1 MKVIIIDGYK
11 FVRDDE
17 TGYYRCNELRARLHR
32 YVYEKFNGIL
42 PSNEDVHHIDGNK
55 DNNNLSNLIAL
66 SRQDH
71 AKLHGELLTDEQREK
86 RRENLAENARP
97 EASKWHG
104 SEEGRKWH
112 LQHYL
117 SMKDALHA
125 KVQRE
130 CSHCGDTFYARRGQR
145 YCSNAC
151 KSAYRRAKGYDNIT
165 LVCPICGET
174 YETNKYLQSETCSR
188 GCANRLRCRRKH
200 GQD

>member
-1 MKVIIIDGYK
+1 MKAIILDGYK

-32 YVYEKFNGIL
+32 YVYEKFNGVL

-97 EASKWHG
+97 AACEWHG
-104 SEEGRKWH
+104 SFEGREWH
-112 LQHYL
+112 KEHYEQ
-117 SMKDALHA
+117 MRAAFHA
-125 KVQRE
+125 THEYRCK
-130 CSHCGDTFYARRGQR
+130 HCGKPFLSIREGFCT
-145 YCSNAC
+145 NAC
-151 KSAYRRAKGYDNIT
+151 KSAYRRDMGYDNIA

-174 YETNKYLQSETCSR
+174 YETSKYLQSETCSR
-188 GCANRLRCRRKH
+188 SCANRLRWQRKN
-200 GQD
+200 GQG

>member
-1 MKVIIIDGYK
+1 MKVIYVDDYK

-17 TGYYRCNELRARLHR
+17 TGYYRCNELRTRLHR
-32 YVYEKFNGIL
+32 YVYEKFNGVL

-71 AKLHGELLTDEQREK
+71 AKLHGELLTDEQRKK
-86 RRENLAENARP
+86 RRENLTENARP
-97 EASKWHG
+97 AACAWHG
-104 SEEGRKWH
+104 SEDGREWH
-112 LQHYL
+112 REHYART
-117 SMKDALHA
+117 KDALH
-125 KVQRE
+125 KVESRN
-130 CSHCGDTFYARRGQR
+130 CRHCGAEFVSVRDG

-188 GCANRLRCRRKH
+188 SCANRLRWRRKH